1 MTERRLD
8 IHAVIIPAVDWPVLL
23 DRARRLEQLGV
34 STVWIDDHVAHPGDM
49 SRTWLDSWSALSA
62 LAGSTE
68 RLRLGS
74 LVSSPVLRTPVMLAR
89 QALSV
94 EHISGG
100 RLELGMGAG
109 YTPSD
114 HAAVGVPQWPAAERA
129 ERFRAA
135 VTIVDAVLRGL
146 PVDAEVPFAAR
157 VPELGPR
164 PVQRPRPPLTVAA
177 HEPKALRVAAEF
189 GDRWVSY
196 GGFGLGADEHYRL
209 TAQRLAG
216 LERAC
221 EDIGRDPATIRR
233 ALLIGSAATTP
244 EPIWQAPDAVRR
256 LLDRYGGLGIDD
268 VILYYPPSEVWPDG
282 PVVEGVFEQVVAGY
296 R

>member
-1 MTERRLD
+1 MSE
-8 IHAVIIPAVDWPVLL
+8 HFEVQAVIIPAVGWPTLL
-23 DRARRLEQLGV
+23 DRARRLEQVGV
-34 STVWIDDHVAHPGDM
+34 STLWIDDHVAHPVDL
-49 SRTWLDSWSALSA
+49 SRSWLDSWSALTA
-62 LAGSTE
+62 LAASTE
-68 RLRLGS
+68 LLRLGS
-74 LVSSPVLRTPVMLAR
+74 LVSSAVLRPPVMLAR

-114 HAAVGVPQWPAAERA
+114 HAAVGVPEWPPAERA

-135 VTIVDAVLRGL
+135 VTIVDAVLRGRDVA
-146 PVDAEVPFAAR
+146 VDAPFASH
-157 VPELGPR
+157 VSELGPR
-164 PVQRPRPPLTVAA
+164 PVQAPRPPLTIAA
-177 HEPKALRVAAEF
+177 HGPKALRVAAEF

-196 GGFGLGADEHYRL
+196 GGFWLSADEHYRL
-209 TAQRLAG
+209 TAERLGG

-221 EDIGRDPATIRR
+221 EHIGRDPATIRR

-244 EPIWQAPDAVRR
+244 EPIWESVDVVRR
-256 LLDRYGGLGIDD
+256 LLDRYRELGIDD
-268 VILYYPPSEVWPDG
+268 VILYYPPSDVWPDG
-282 PVVEGVFEQVVAGY
+282 QVAEGVFEQVVDAY